1 MLDDLKDITRC
12 AVEDTL
18 SLVTDWR
25 LYAGVAIFVGA
36 YFAATHLD
44 HGFGQEVVGL
54 ALALVAIAAGTALAI
69 LHWPEHRER
78 SERLR
83 QKRESRARAEE

>member
-1 MLDDLKDITRC
+1 MLDDLKDILRC

-36 YFAATHLD
+36 YFAATLLD
-44 HGFGQEVVGL
+44 HGFSQEVVTM
-54 ALALVAIAAGTALAI
+54 ALASVIIAIGATVGM

>member
-1 MLDDLKDITRC
+1 MLDDLKDVLRC
-12 AVEDTL
+12 AAQDTL
-18 SLVTDWR
+18 SLLVDWR
-25 LYAGVAIFVGA
+25 LYAGTGIFAGA
-36 YFAATHLD
+36 VLAATHLD

-78 SERLR
+78 LARLR
-83 QKRESRARAEE
+83 RERASRARAEN

>member
-1 MLDDLKDITRC
+1 MLDDLKDIIRC
-12 AVEDTL
+12 AVQDTL

-36 YFAATHLD
+36 YFAATLLD
-44 HGFGQEVVGL
+44 HGLSQEVVTMTL
-54 ALALVAIAAGTALAI
+54 ASVIIAIGATVGM

-83 QKRESRARAEE
+83 QKMERRARAEE